1 MFLFNIIKGVLG
13 AGAYPLI
20 PAFLVRNRAVL
31 TLTRRVLTPGLPH
44 AYPLPE
50 GRLPRHGPL
59 QLGPLALAFPLFPPC
74 VSCASSA
81 RIPTRQM
88 VLAVLLCL
96 VYVNYL
102 MG

>member
-59 QLGPLALAFPLFPPC
+59 QAGPLPLAFPFFPPC
-74 VSCASSA
+74 LSCASSA
-81 RIPTRQM
+81 RIPSWQM
-88 VLAVLLCL
+88 VLALLLCL